1 VKDPTQPSPFAD
13 RFGLAGNAY
22 VVAGAG
28 GGGIG
33 TAVCRL
39 LAEAG
44 AVVAAV
50 DLGREQLAAAEQ
62 AVAEADGELATF
74 VADLRE
80 PDQVERM
87 VTDATQML
95 GPLRGLVHVAGGLL
109 NRWGSVL
116 TTEPSTF
123 EDIVRFNLQAPYL
136 TSQAVAR
143 HMVDLGTPG
152 CIVHIASI
160 AGLAAMPFGAGY
172 SAGKAAMMALM
183 RTEAVELGARGIR
196 VNAVACGTIR
206 TPRSDE
212 HAASGTDTDLER
224 DAIPLGRRGRPE
236 DIAGAVLFL
245 LSDLAAFVSG
255 HVLVVDGASSVKPS
269 YLDADNLPV
278 FVHDDTLRDRL
289 RGS

>member
-1 VKDPTQPSPFAD
+1 VSAIEN
-13 RFGLAGNAY
+13 RLGLQGRAV

-33 TAVCRL
+33 TTVCRV

-44 AVVAAV
+44 VAIGAI
-50 DLGREQLAAAEQ
+50 DLGREQLE
-62 AVAEADGELATF
+62 VAERVVADAGGRIVPL

-80 PDQVERM
+80 PDQVTRAVDGAAAE
-87 VTDATQML
+87 L
-95 GPLRGLVHVAGGLL
+95 GPLHGLVHVAGGLQ

-116 TTEPSTF
+116 TTSADTF
-123 EDIVRFNLQAPYL
+123 DDIVRLNLHAAFL
-136 TSQAVAR
+136 SSQAVAR
-143 HMVDLGTPG
+143 HLAEQGTPG
-152 CIVHIASI
+152 SIVHVASI
-160 AGLAAMPFGAGY
+160 AGLASMPFGAAYGA
-172 SAGKAAMMALM
+172 SKAGMMALM
-183 RTEAVELGARGIR
+183 RTEAVEWGARGIR

-212 HAASGTDTDLER
+212 HAADVADTDAER
-224 DAIPLGRRGRPE
+224 DAIPLNRRGLPD

-278 FVHDDTLRDRL
+278 FVHDDSLRSRL
-289 RGS
+289 RGT

>member
-1 VKDPTQPSPFAD
+1 VSAIED
-13 RFGLAGNAY
+13 RLGLRGRAV

-33 TAVCRL
+33 TAVCRV

-44 AVVAAV
+44 VAVAAI
-50 DLGREQLAAAEQ
+50 DLGREQLE
-62 AVAEADGELATF
+62 VAERVVADSGGRIVPL

-80 PDQVERM
+80 PDQVTRA
-87 VTDATQML
+87 VDAAAGEL
-95 GPLRGLVHVAGGLL
+95 GPLHGLVHVAGGLQ

-116 TTEPSTF
+116 ATAPETF
-123 EDIVRFNLQAPYL
+123 DAIVRLNLHAAFL
-136 TSQAVAR
+136 SSQAVAR
-143 HMVDLGTPG
+143 HLAEQATPG
-152 CIVHIASI
+152 SIVHVASI
-160 AGLAAMPFGAGY
+160 AGLASMPFGAAYG
-172 SAGKAAMMALM
+172 AGKAGMMALM
-183 RTEAVELGARGIR
+183 RTEAVEWAARGIR

-212 HAASGTDTDLER
+212 HAPDTADTDAER
-224 DAIPLGRRGRPE
+224 DAIPLNRRGLPD
-236 DIAGAVLFL
+236 DIAGAALFL

-278 FVHDDTLRDRL
+278 FVHDDALRARL
-289 RGS
+289 RGT

>member
-1 VKDPTQPSPFAD
+1 VSESGFEA
-13 RFGLAGNAY
+13 RLGLRGKAV

-33 TAVCRL
+33 TAICRM

-44 AVVAAV
+44 VAVGAI
-50 DLGREQLAAAEQ
+50 DLGREQLVAAEQ
-62 AVAEADGELATF
+62 AVAAVDGRIVSL

-80 PDQVERM
+80 PDQVARAVGE
-87 VTDATQML
+87 AAAAL
-95 GPLRGLVHVAGGLL
+95 GPLHGLVHVAGGLL

-116 TTEPSTF
+116 TTPPETF
-123 EDIVRFNLQAPYL
+123 DDIVRLNLNSPFL
-136 TSQAVAR
+136 SSQAVAAR
-143 HMVDLGTPG
+143 LAEQGTPG
-152 CIVHIASI
+152 SIVHITS
-160 AGLAAMPFGAGY
+160 LAALASMPFGAAYG
-172 SAGKAAMMALM
+172 AAKAALIALT
-183 RTEAVELGARGIR
+183 RTEALEWGRRGIR

-206 TPRSDE
+206 TPRSDT
-212 HAASGTDTDLER
+212 HAPAASDTDAEC
-224 DAIPLGRRGRPE
+224 DAIPLGRRGVPD

-278 FVHDDTLRDRL
+278 FVHDDALRDRL
-289 RGS
+289 RGT

>member
-1 VKDPTQPSPFAD
+1 VREPIDIRPITE
-13 RFGLAGNAY
+13 RLGLEGRSY

-50 DLGREQLAAAEQ
+50 DLDHPQLLPAEQ
-62 AVAEADGELATF
+62 AVSEAGGEIATF
-74 VADLRE
+74 IADLRE
-80 PDQVERM
+80 PDQVERVVKDAVDM
-87 VTDATQML
+87 V
-95 GPLRGLVHVAGGLL
+95 GPLSGLVHVAGGLL

-116 TTEPSTF
+116 SNDGDTF
-123 EDIVRFNLQAPYL
+123 ADIVRFNLQPPYF

-143 HMVDLGTPG
+143 HMVEKGQTG
-152 CIVHIASI
+152 SIVHIASI
-160 AGLAAMPFGAGY
+160 AGLDAMPYGAGY
-172 SAGKAAMMALM
+172 SAGKAAMMSLM

-206 TPRSDE
+206 TPRSEE
-212 HAASGTDTDLER
+212 HAAGTADTELER
-224 DAIPLGRRGRPE
+224 AAIPLGRRGRPE

-269 YLDADNLPV
+269 YLDAANLPV
-278 FVHDDTLRDRL
+278 FVHDDGLRDRL
-289 RGS
+289 RGT

>member
-1 VKDPTQPSPFAD
+1 VKDSIDHLPISE
-13 RFGLAGNAY
+13 RLGLDGRAF

-44 AVVAAV
+44 ATVGAIDIGRQEVVAAE
-50 DLGREQLAAAEQ
+50 R
-62 AVAEADGELATF
+62 AVAESGGEIASL

-80 PDQVERM
+80 PDQVERA
-87 VTDATQML
+87 VKDAAEMI
-95 GPLRGLVHVAGGLL
+95 GPLSGLVHVAGGLL
-109 NRWGSVL
+109 NQWGSVL
-116 TTEPSTF
+116 STEPETF
-123 EDIVRFNLQAPYL
+123 EDIVRLNLQAPFL
-136 TSQAVAR
+136 STRAVAR
-143 HMVDLGTPG
+143 HLVEHEMPG
-152 CIVHIASI
+152 SIVHIASI
-160 AGLAAMPFGAGY
+160 AGLSSMPFGAAYG
-172 SAGKAAMMALM
+172 AGKAGMMSMM
-183 RTEAVELGARGIR
+183 RTAAVELGARNIR

-212 HAASGTDTDLER
+212 HAVAAADTDVER

-236 DIAGAVLFL
+236 DIAGAVTFL

-278 FVHDDTLRDRL
+278 FVHDDALRDRL
-289 RGS
+289 RGT

>member
-1 VKDPTQPSPFAD
+1 VQDEIDFRPITERLGIEGRTF
-13 RFGLAGNAY
+13 

-44 AVVAAV
+44 AVVAAIDV
-50 DLGREQLAAAEQ
+50 DRPQLVPAER
-62 AVAEADGELATF
+62 AVAEAGGRIATF
-74 VADLRE
+74 LADVRE
-80 PDQVERM
+80 ADQVERA
-87 VTDATQML
+87 VKDATEMV
-95 GPLRGLVHVAGGLL
+95 GPLAGLVHVAGGLL

-116 TTEPSTF
+116 ASDPTEF
-123 EDIVRFNLQAPYL
+123 EDIVRFNLQAPFL

-143 HMVDLGTPG
+143 HMVEQDRPG
-152 CIVHIASI
+152 SIVHIASI
-160 AGLAAMPFGAGY
+160 AGLEAMPYGAGY
-172 SAGKAAMMALM
+172 SAGKAGMMSLM
-183 RTEAVELGARGIR
+183 RTEALEFGARGIR

-206 TPRSDE
+206 TPRSDA
-212 HAASGTDTDLER
+212 HAAGDADTDLER
-224 DAIPLGRRGRPE
+224 ATIPLGRRGRPE

-255 HVLVVDGASSVKPS
+255 HVLVVDGASSAKPS

-278 FVHDDTLRDRL
+278 FVHDDGLRERL
-289 RGS
+289 RGT